1 MNQISETKIKG
12 YQAGRNIK
20 IMINMTIDKKLQ
32 RETDLKKEPKTI
44 LKSYDKRMTPKNENK
59 Y

>member
-12 YQAGRNIK
+12 YQAGRNIQ
-20 IMINMTIDKKLQ
+20 IMINMTKNKKLQ
-32 RETDLKKEPKTI
+32 GKTDLKKEPKTI

-59 Y
+59 H